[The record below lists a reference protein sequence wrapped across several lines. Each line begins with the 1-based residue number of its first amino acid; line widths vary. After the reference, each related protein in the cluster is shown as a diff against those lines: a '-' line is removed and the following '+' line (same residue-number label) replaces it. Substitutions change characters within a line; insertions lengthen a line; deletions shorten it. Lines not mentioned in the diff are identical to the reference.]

1 MFANVDALLLP
12 TSPIA
17 CPEITEPEDAT
28 SGDFT
33 AFVNAVGA
41 CALSLPGV
49 TNRHGLPVGMQVVMA
64 AGRDAD
70 PPRLRASGSVPTW
83 RR

>member
-1 MFANVDALLLP
+1 M
-12 TSPIA
+12 
-17 CPEITEPEDAT
+17 TEPEDAN
-28 SGDFT
+28 SGEFT

-70 PPRLRASGSVPTW
+70 LLRIGALLEMALGVSGT
-83 RR
+83 